1 MSTATLNGKPQRKQL
16 SQQLDRM
23 DGIIDC
29 LADALPEAVA
39 DACRDGAKAAVQ
51 QAVTDLFTHPEF
63 LARFAELA
71 ARSAPT
77 VAPVALAASQPVP
90 APATHTPPANA
101 RPSSWERM
109 KAKLR
114 EWKAAVT
121 GGVRTACTAVKA
133 GVRTAAGTIAA
144 TARTLSNTL
153 PVRRIV
159 TVAVGVGLFTA
170 AVCYLCPHW
179 LSAVIGGAGAACT
192 AAAVQVGS
200 WLRRSVR
207 LFRFGG

>member
-1 MSTATLNGKPQRKQL
+1 MSTATMNGKPQRKQL

-51 QAVTDLFTHPEF
+51 QAVTDLFAHPEF

-71 ARSAPT
+71 ARSAQT
-77 VAPVALAASQPVP
+77 VAPVALAVPV
-90 APATHTPPANA
+90 PATHTPPANA

-121 GGVRTACTAVKA
+121 GGVRTATDAVKA
-133 GVRTAAGTIAA
+133 GVRSAAGTVAA

-192 AAAVQVGS
+192 ATAVQVGS
-200 WLRRSVR
+200 WLRRSVS

>member
-51 QAVTDLFTHPEF
+51 QAVTDLFARPEF

-71 ARSAPT
+71 ARSAQT
-77 VAPVALAASQPVP
+77 IAPVPVAVP
-90 APATHTPPANA
+90 ATPTPPANA

-114 EWKAAVT
+114 EWTAAVT
-121 GGVRTACTAVKA
+121 GGVVTACTAVKA
-133 GVRTAAGTIAA
+133 GVRTAAGTVAA

-192 AAAVQVGS
+192 AAALQVGS
-200 WLRRSVR
+200 WLRRSVS